1 MKSRKGEKL
10 NPVSCSDWFTDFAL
24 TAVLQQRILHLLL
37 FCFAAE
43 KKLMQQTIAS
53 M

>member
-10 NPVSCSDWFTDFAL
+10 NPVSCSAWFTGFL
-24 TAVLQQRILHLLL
+24 LIAVLQQRRLHLLS